1 MALVAPRSE
10 DDTRFRGE
18 AGKPLHLRQIA
29 KLVGQRED
37 TMPDAPIRKI
47 RRAEPFEVI
56 GAGVKPKGDAADL
69 PDDDLSL
76 LGADVMDRNVGLAA
90 RKAQMPVGRQQFN
103 DDPRVIPMQPG
114 EARSQDIVRDRL
126 DAGRIK
132 RAASRP
138 VRKPA

>member
-1 MALVAPRSE
+1 MPGAP
-10 DDTRFRGE
+10 
-18 AGKPLHLRQIA
+18 
-29 KLVGQRED
+29 V
-37 TMPDAPIRKI
+37 RKI